1 MKNIVLETRPVMRY
15 ISFMSDLQWNS
26 VTLEEE
32 EKPRVLPEDLRE
44 MAADLD
50 PDDFDEPVQEFLD
63 ALMNGEDPETLSRAA
78 TLLLQDE
85 VDLAPDL
92 AAVGV
97 EPDSALIALLL
108 AAGADVNARNAYGQP
123 PLHLAAYYGYENIVD
138 QLLAAGANLRTRNMH
153 GRFAAEVA
161 ATPSLAARLEPPYHP
176 EDDAP
181 LPPEIEDADY
191 EPGHDCCCGEPDCTC
206 GGEHEHGECQCGH
219 HHH

>member
-1 MKNIVLETRPVMRY
+1 
-15 ISFMSDLQWNS
+15 MSDMQWNS
-26 VTLEEE
+26 VVLEEE
-32 EKPRVLPEDLRE
+32 EKPQVTLGDLQE

-50 PDDFDEPVQEFLD
+50 PDDYDEPVQEFLD
-63 ALMNGEDPETLSRAA
+63 ALMQGEDAETLRRAA

-92 AAVGV
+92 ASVGV
-97 EPDSALIALLL
+97 EPDAALISLLL

-123 PLHLAAYYGYENIVD
+123 PLHLAAFYGYEGIVD
-138 QLLAAGANLRTRNMH
+138 QLLAAGANLRTRNLH

-176 EDDAP
+176 DDDIP

-191 EPGHDCCCGEPDCTC
+191 DPETAHSCDCGQDECCCGGHHD
-206 GGEHEHGECQCGH
+206 HGECHCNH
-219 HHH
+219 HHS